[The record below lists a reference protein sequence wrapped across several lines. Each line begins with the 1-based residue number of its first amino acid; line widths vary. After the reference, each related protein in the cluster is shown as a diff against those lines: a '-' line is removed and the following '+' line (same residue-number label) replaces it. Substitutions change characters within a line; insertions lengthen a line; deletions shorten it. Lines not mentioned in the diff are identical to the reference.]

1 MTTMADWVAETKRM
15 AYGSLAEQ
23 MNLVSANGTAGQDTL
38 ELELSVEGVSPGTV
52 VSSGLN
58 TWWVKGVNPATNTLH
73 VVPGYEGS
81 PMGAV
86 QIGDFVTIRPRVT
99 DWYVFN
105 TLNSVIK
112 QLSSPQNGLYQL
124 AAWYSDIDT
133 EWNTY
138 TIPVEARWM
147 MGLVRVRA
155 KYPWSSDQW
164 YTLKPSEYQIQRDN
178 AIIKVLTSIVS
189 NSQLQ
194 FVYKSP
200 FVAATALADD
210 AATDLGFPEEMMD
223 IPPLGAAAYLLRTTE
238 ARRNQVQVQGDA
250 RRASEVQGGSNISA
264 AREFDRI
271 FRMRVNDEAGRLVT
285 QTSIFRGV

>member
-1 MTTMADWVAETKRM
+1 MTTMADWIAETKRM
-15 AYGSLAEQ
+15 AYGSLSEQ
-23 MNLVSANGTAGQDTL
+23 MNLVSATGTAGQDTL
-38 ELELSVEGVSPGTV
+38 ELELSVEGVSPGTI

-86 QIGDFVTIRPRVT
+86 AIGDFVTIRPRVT
-99 DWYVFN
+99 DWYVFK
-105 TLNSVIK
+105 TINSVIK
-112 QLSSPQNGLYQL
+112 QLSAPTNGLYQM
-124 AAWYSDIDT
+124 AAWYADIDP

-138 TIPVEARWM
+138 TIPESARWM

-155 KYPWSSDQW
+155 RYPWSSDQW
-164 YTLKPSEYQIQRDN
+164 YTLKPSEYQLQRDS
-178 AIIKVLTSIVS
+178 ALVKVLTPIVS

-200 FVAATALADD
+200 FVAATALDDD
-210 AATDLGFPEEMMD
+210 AAVDLGFPEEMMD
-223 IPPLGAAAYLLRTTE
+223 IPPLGAVATLLRTTE
-238 ARRNQVQVQGDA
+238 SRRGQVQVQGDP
-250 RRASEVQGGSNISA
+250 RRAAEVVAGSNSSA
-264 AREFDRI
+264 SREFDRM
-271 FRMRVNDEAGRLVT
+271 FRVRVNEEASRLVT